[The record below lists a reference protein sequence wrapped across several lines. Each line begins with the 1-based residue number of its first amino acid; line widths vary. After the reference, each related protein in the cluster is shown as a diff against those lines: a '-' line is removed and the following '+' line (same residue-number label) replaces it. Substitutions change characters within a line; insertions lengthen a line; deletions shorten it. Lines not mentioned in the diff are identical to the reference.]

1 MAKLD
6 NTITVTLSAY
16 DMLNV
21 LGATEII
28 FSITGFPTEQLK
40 KSFENFHSQVMENT
54 SVEAM
59 DEAVA
64 ELHVEMLMN
73 NINKN

>member
-1 MAKLD
+1 MGKLD
-6 NTITVTLSAY
+6 NKITITLSPY

-21 LGATEII
+21 LGASEIM

-40 KSFENFHSQVMENT
+40 KSFENFHNEVMENT
-54 SVEAM
+54 SPEAM

-64 ELHVEMLMN
+64 ELHIEMLMN
-73 NINKN
+73 SINNN